1 MSKDSRIDIDKELYN
16 FLSEF
21 GEAFQEHKFKNAIQ
35 PSLAVVVPPKDPSI
49 NKDSLKEK
57 FLHLPAFAFNVSFI
71 TGTEYCSIAGTDM
84 KKEDF
89 SDENGWNLLDC
100 NSDENGWNLLDCK
113 GLCAYKHENKTVYIG
128 YPYPTNNNKYL
139 PLKRAIRHELGHY
152 KQDVLKNAFNQSCAG
167 HNIILEYHNIMINEN
182 TCADGPKR
190 DDFYEGYRIKYNDI
204 NTSDTRDAFN
214 ILKSLYKK
222 YANNALLKEM
232 KEFVK
237 KVNKSNNIVL
247 QEVNNK
253 LVQNMNEELIDK
265 G

>member
-1 MSKDSRIDIDKELYN
+1 MNKELKEILDCFGYEYHN
-16 FLSEF
+16 NKFDGKPLPELAIVVSPKENIVSVKQDFLLLPTV
-21 GEAFQEHKFKNAIQ
+21 AFK
-35 PSLAVVVPPKDPSI
+35 
-49 NKDSLKEK
+49 
-57 FLHLPAFAFNVSFI
+57 VSFI
-71 TGTEYCSIAGTDM
+71 TGAEYCPIAGTDM

-100 NSDENGWNLLDCK
+100 K
-113 GLCAYKHENKTVYIG
+113 GLCAYQHEKKTVCIG
-128 YPYPTNNNKYL
+128 YPYPTNNNEYL

-204 NTSDTRDAFN
+204 NTSDTRDALE
-214 ILKSLYKK
+214 ILKLLLYEK

-232 KEFVK
+232 KDFVK

-247 QEVNNK
+247 KNVNNK

-265 G
+265 V